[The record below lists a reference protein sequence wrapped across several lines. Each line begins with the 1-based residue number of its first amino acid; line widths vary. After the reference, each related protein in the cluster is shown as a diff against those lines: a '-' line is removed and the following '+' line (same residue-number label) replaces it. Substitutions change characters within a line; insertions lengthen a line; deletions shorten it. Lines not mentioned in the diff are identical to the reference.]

1 MVVSLMLRDTFGRE
15 LRDLRISVTDR
26 CNFGCVYCRATDSP
40 GYLPPTGLLSWE
52 QLLRVA
58 QAFVR
63 LGTRKIRL
71 TGGEPLLRP
80 GLVEFVA
87 RLRNLEGLEDLAL
100 TTNGTLLAGKA
111 RALAAAGLCRVNIS
125 VDSIRPERFA
135 SLTQNAVSLPAVLA
149 GVEAAQEAGLLPVK
163 LNVVLVR
170 GFNDVDILD
179 LVDFARQRQLIIR
192 FIEFMPLVGDDG
204 WSPGRVVTAREIIET
219 IHPVWPLAEIPASI
233 PYGTA
238 RRYRFADGGGEMGI
252 IAPVSL
258 PFCRACSR
266 MRLTADG
273 KIRTCLY
280 SREEHDIRALLS
292 NSDGDQELAQSLMNI
307 VRQKEPRHHINESD
321 FVPPARTMMSIG
333 G

>member
-1 MVVSLMLRDTFGRE
+1 MLRDTFGRE

-87 RLRNLEGLEDLAL
+87 RLRNFEGLEDLAL

-111 RALAAAGLCRVNIS
+111 RSLAAAGLCRVNIS

-192 FIEFMPLVGDDG
+192 FIEFMPFNGDDG
-204 WSPGRVVTAREIIET
+204 WSPARVVTAREIIET

-280 SREEHDIRALLS
+280 SREEHDIRVLLS
-292 NSDGDQELAQSLMNI
+292 NSDGDQELARSLMNI